1 MTNPIPVPARA
12 RRRAL
17 AGLAALV
24 AATAAGGGGL
34 LEVDN
39 PNNVN
44 VEALDNP
51 ASAPNQVNGVLAAL
65 TRGANQLVG
74 HLSTVSDEMS
84 WSGSLDFVN
93 QLNRG
98 LVRDPY
104 NEFITDAATGM
115 STARY
120 MADRTIKQLEKFQAE
135 RTLTDPAQLAL
146 ANLYAA
152 VTYDYIA
159 NGFDNFVVA
168 SDRQVGGPEVG
179 PARMAVLYDSA
190 DAMATR
196 ALALAPASNNLLRGQ
211 ILAVRAR
218 ARYDKALWQKLNPSG
233 RAPADPLVNVQG
245 AVDDATAALPLLGA
259 DGRLTL
265 TVVAG
270 MAYGNCFL
278 PSCTNSRRE
287 IAFNPTLGVYA
298 YTTTRTLTVRL
309 NDPVSGQPDATIA
322 SLMTEFVTGTNNNPL
337 LTNLVVTGARDM
349 RLLLAEAALARND
362 VATFTTQINAL
373 RALNNKPAWTGA
385 AGQPAAR
392 DLLLHERRVN
402 LYLQGRRL
410 ADMYRFGIRDPEWN
424 PQSDAAS
431 CPGSFFPIVDAE
443 RQTNPN
449 VADVQPG
456 CGQ

>member
-1 MTNPIPVPARA
+1 MTDTIPTSAKA

-17 AGLAALV
+17 VGLAAL
-24 AATAAGGGGL
+24 AAAAGCSDI

-44 VEALDNP
+44 VEALANP
-51 ASAPNQVNGVLAAL
+51 ASATNQVNGVLAAL

-74 HLSTVSDEMS
+74 HLVTVSDEMT
-84 WSGSLDFVN
+84 WSGSLDFMN

-98 LVRDPY
+98 SVRDPY
-104 NEFITDAATGM
+104 NEFITDAATGI

-120 MADRTIKQLEKFQAE
+120 MANRTIKQLEEFQAA
-135 RTLTDPAQLAL
+135 RTLTDPTQLAL

-159 NGFDNFVVA
+159 NGFDNFVIA
-168 SDRQVGGPEVG
+168 SDRQEGGPAVG
-179 PARMAVLYDSA
+179 AAQMAVLYDSA
-190 DAMATR
+190 DAMTTR
-196 ALALAPASNNLLRGQ
+196 ALALAPAANSLLRGQ

-218 ARYDKALWQKLNPSG
+218 ARYDKAVWQKLNPSG
-233 RAPADPLVNVQG
+233 RVPADPLVNVQG
-245 AVDDATAALPLLGA
+245 AADDATAALPLLGA
-259 DGRLTL
+259 DGRLAL
-265 TVVAG
+265 TVVSG

-287 IAFNPTLGVYA
+287 IAFNPTYGSYA
-298 YTTTRTLTVRL
+298 YTTTRTLTVALR
-309 NDPVSGQPDATIA
+309 DPISNQPDPALATF
-322 SLMTEFVTGTNNNPL
+322 MTEFVTGTNNN
-337 LTNLVVTGARDM
+337 NLFTSLIVTGARDM
-349 RLLLAEAALARND
+349 RLILAEAALARGSTAD
-362 VATFTTQINAL
+362 FTTQINAL

-385 AGQPAAR
+385 ADQPSAR

-410 ADMYRFGIRDPEWN
+410 SDMYRFGVRDPEWN
-424 PQSDAAS
+424 AQSDAAS